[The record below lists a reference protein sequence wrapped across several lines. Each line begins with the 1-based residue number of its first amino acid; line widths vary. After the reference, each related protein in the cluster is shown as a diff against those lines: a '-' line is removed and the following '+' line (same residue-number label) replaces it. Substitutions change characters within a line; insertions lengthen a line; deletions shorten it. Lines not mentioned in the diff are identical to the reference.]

1 VIFFSFVCGLL
12 FIKKLSY
19 EEPFDD
25 AAVRG
30 GGPMFSCRSTLL
42 GVLSLGSPQYFF
54 NHPDKDLSAATTF
67 KYPSDGYVDFGT
79 RLFLRM
85 EKTMLESTPQVR
97 PFLRSAQ

>member
-1 VIFFSFVCGLL
+1 VCDLL

-25 AAVRG
+25 AVDRRG
-30 GGPMFSCRSTLL
+30 GAMFSSRSTLL
-42 GVLSLGSPQYFF
+42 GVLSLGSPEYFF
-54 NHPDKDLSAATTF
+54 NHSDKDLSAATTF